1 MKFSDPFV
9 VFQVPIRVESN
20 KIYFLT
26 KYRAD
31 INQFSDKFSS
41 MTSQQYDN
49 FETKD
54 FEVFE
59 KYAYLLEDGLG
70 IYDLEKEQNL
80 NNTNVEPA
88 IWIEIEDIQK
98 ALNTT
103 S

>member
-1 MKFSDPFV
+1 M
-9 VFQVPIRVESN
+9 
-20 KIYFLT
+20 
-26 KYRAD
+26 
-31 INQFSDKFSS
+31 
-41 MTSQQYDN
+41 
-49 FETKD
+49 
-54 FEVFE
+54 FE